1 MDPTTTAAAPEAD
14 TPAAPS
20 VEVHPKPSAVR
31 KRGKRWRKVLFG
43 VALASPVAVGALW
56 YGVHNVPWLGPL
68 VANSLR
74 ATIGTDN
81 VAALEDFV
89 YGLEDRF
96 NQVWRKDEKP
106 KAYWNVAEQKAAAA
120 VPVSAP
126 VPAAPLPEQP
136 ASEPALSP
144 FTLPDP
150 GPLHQNVAAPG
161 DGQWVPMVDA
171 RRPDDPPRMLKMLI
185 HPDRSR
191 SWAELFVV
199 ALDLRQVE
207 VHPVV
212 GYQEPASDAPKA
224 KAYQR
229 FAKIPAEHHED
240 LLAAFNGGFMA
251 EHGRYGMSVDGVEF
265 LPPRPDACT
274 LAEYD
279 DGSLRVGTW
288 KNLAA
293 DSARMKWL
301 RQAPPCMAEDEKLN
315 PLLSLERPTKWGATL
330 DGNTVIRRSAVG
342 MDASGQVLFV
352 AITNHTTAPAL
363 AKGMRH
369 AGAVS
374 IAQMDVN
381 WSYPKFVTY
390 EPVDGKLTPVALA
403 DGFEFSPNLY
413 LRERAMRDFFY
424 VTRKTKASSKA
435 TPSSDAAKPAS
446 DAAPSTADTEAPSA
460 PTPAATQP

>member
-1 MDPTTTAAAPEAD
+1 
-14 TPAAPS
+14 
-20 VEVHPKPSAVR
+20 VEVNPLPETSAR
-31 KRGKRWRKVLFG
+31 PRAKRWRRVLLG
-43 VALASPVAVGALW
+43 LAVASPVAIGGLW
-56 YGVHNVPWLGPL
+56 YGVHHVPWLGPL

-74 ATIGTDN
+74 ATVGTDN

-96 NQVWRKDEKP
+96 NQVWRKGEKP
-106 KAYWNVAEQKAAAA
+106 KAYWNVPDQKAASTALPEA
-120 VPVSAP
+120 PPAPDAQPEPGQPSAP
-126 VPAAPLPEQP
+126 ALPR
-136 ASEPALSP
+136 

-150 GPLHQNVAAPG
+150 GPMHEVVAAPG
-161 DGQWVPMVDA
+161 DGQWVPMVDS
-171 RRPDDPPRMLKMLI
+171 RHPDDPPRMLKMLL
-185 HPDRSR
+185 HPDKSR

-212 GYQEPASDAPKA
+212 GYQEPASEAPEAQK
-224 KAYQR
+224 YER
-229 FAKIPAEHHED
+229 FAKIPEKHYED

-251 EHGRYGMSVDGVEF
+251 EHGHYGMRLDGVEF

-274 LAEYD
+274 LAQYD
-279 DGSLRVGTW
+279 DGSFRVGTW

-293 DSARMKWL
+293 DEARMTWF
-301 RQAPPCMAEDEKLN
+301 RQAPPCMAENEKLN
-315 PLLSLERPTKWGATL
+315 PLLSLDRPTKWGATL

-352 AITNHTTAPAL
+352 SITNHTTAPAL

-374 IAQMDVN
+374 VAQMDVN

-390 EPVDGKLTPVALA
+390 EPVDGKLTPKALA
-403 DGFEFSPNLY
+403 DGFEFSSDLY

-424 VTRKTKASSKA
+424 ITRKTSESAVAANKPTAA
-435 TPSSDAAKPAS
+435 DDAA
-446 DAAPSTADTEAPSA
+446 APTTASA
-460 PTPAATQP
+460 PTEAMPNGPTTANVSTAKP

>member
-1 MDPTTTAAAPEAD
+1 MRGLGALAATFRHTLSMTSPTQPVTPARAAGVD
-14 TPAAPS
+14 TPVAPS
-20 VEVHPKPSAVR
+20 VELVPAPAPEKKPR
-31 KRGKRWRKVLFG
+31 RRLRRVLVGLG
-43 VALASPVAVGALW
+43 VAAPVGLGALW
-56 YGVHNVPWLGPL
+56 YGVHHVPWLGPL

-81 VAALEDFV
+81 VARLEDFA
-89 YGLEDRF
+89 YGVEDRF

-106 KAYWNVAEQKAAAA
+106 KAYWK
-120 VPVSAP
+120 VPEHKPQAPTPIVPASAP
-126 VPAAPLPEQP
+126 AATEVAPEK
-136 ASEPALSP
+136 PALAP

-150 GPLHQNVAAPG
+150 GPLHAVVAAPG
-161 DGQWVPMVDA
+161 DGQWVPMVDP
-171 RRPDDPPRMLKMLI
+171 RHPDDSPRMLKLLL
-185 HPDRSR
+185 HPDKSR

-199 ALDLRQVE
+199 ALDMRQVQ

-212 GYQEPASDAPKA
+212 GYQEPASEA
-224 KAYQR
+224 KEAQSYTR
-229 FAKIPAEHHED
+229 FAKIPEKHYAD

-251 EHGRYGMSVDGVEF
+251 EHGHYGMMLDGVTF
-265 LPPRPDACT
+265 LPPREDACT

-279 DGSLRVGTW
+279 DGSLHVGTW
-288 KNLAA
+288 KNIKA
-293 DSARMKWL
+293 DQARMKWF

-315 PLLSLERPTKWGATL
+315 PLLSLDRPTKWGATL

-342 MDASGQVLFV
+342 VNRTGDVLFV

-369 AGAVS
+369 VGAVT

-390 EPVDGKLTPVALA
+390 EPQKSEGGEKLMPVALA
-403 DGFEFSPNLY
+403 EGFEFSQDLY

-424 VTRKTKASSKA
+424 VTRKN
-435 TPSSDAAKPAS
+435 P
-446 DAAPSTADTEAPSA
+446 
-460 PTPAATQP
+460 